1 MLHLQQ
7 RFSTVR
13 SVHRS
18 VTVKHRRSCGQDVHC
33 TSLCFTVSPQT
44 QSSLKNMRQ
53 TSLVLFS
60 KIMTEDQNQVNI
72 KDNWKVVDYQMKN
85 INFIKELK
93 KKKAAMLN
101 SGCITFGHHWN
112 DKSVFASLWKL
123 KHDLFNTNT

>member
-1 MLHLQQ
+1 MAKTFIVPLSASQYP
-7 RFSTVR
+7 
-13 SVHRS
+13 
-18 VTVKHRRSCGQDVHC
+18 
-33 TSLCFTVSPQT
+33 PQT

-93 KKKAAMLN
+93 KKSSNAK
-101 SGCITFGHHWN
+101 FRVHHIW
-112 DKSVFASLWKL
+112 SPLE
-123 KHDLFNTNT
+123 